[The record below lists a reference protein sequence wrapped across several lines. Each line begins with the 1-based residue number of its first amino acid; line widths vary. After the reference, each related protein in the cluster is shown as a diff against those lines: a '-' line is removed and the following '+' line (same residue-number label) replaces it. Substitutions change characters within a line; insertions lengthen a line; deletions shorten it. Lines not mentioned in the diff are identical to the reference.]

1 MGKRAT
7 KASGRAKD
15 ESPTGAGAAERGA
28 AVQAAGEVMTRR
40 LEVRA
45 LPGRGDGRGPAALQ
59 AALGAGVS
67 GLERVDVVVI
77 YWLRGQGLGGD
88 AAGWVGL
95 CADPILQRAAMVERP
110 TPQGDAFIEVA
121 RRPGVTDAVA
131 ESLLAMARRLG
142 LPGLDAAASGVRYEL
157 HRRKGAAPLD
167 LEAVRRLA
175 ATRLANAVVDRWV
188 VGAGADSANG
198 ADGASAAGGDAPL
211 SPAFLAPLPT
221 PGALQTVPMRALDG
235 AGLLALS
242 AERRMALDLPEM
254 TAIAAHFRA
263 EGRDPTDLELEMI
276 AQTWSEHCVHKTFK
290 AIVEQRE
297 LDAEGKLLRHETIDS
312 LFKTYIVAATRAAPD
327 QERLRSVFVDNAG
340 IVAFD
345 DGFDL
350 ALKVETHNHPSALE
364 PFGGANTGV
373 GGVIRDILGVSAR
386 PIANLDVLCFGPPD
400 SAADALPAGVLH
412 PARIRDGVVDGIE
425 DYGNKMG
432 VPTVGGAIVY
442 DPGYIANPL
451 VFCGTLGLL
460 PTGSHRCAAEPGDL
474 CVVLGGRTG
483 RDGLRGATFSSMAMG
498 EETAAI
504 ASTSVQI
511 GHPIHAKAAQDVVL
525 AARDALAADGTTR
538 GLYTAITDCGAGGL
552 SSAIGEMAK
561 DIGAAIDLTAVPL
574 KVAGLAPWEA
584 WLSEAQERMVLAI
597 PEANWPAFAQ
607 LCADFGAE
615 AAVLGRFR
623 GDGRLLVSH
632 GEATVADLDTAFLHG
647 GIPQRTLQG
656 YWQAPVAETLPPC
669 PAELTAAL
677 LALLRSPGIR
687 SKEDVVRRYDH
698 LVQGGTRQGPLV
710 GARDHAPS
718 DAAVLVPQRAEAA
731 AAPVGRQRGVALAV
745 GLCPRVGLLDPYAMA
760 WMAVDEAIRNA
771 VAVGADPDQIAL
783 LDNFCWG
790 SPTLPDRLGAMTRC
804 ARGCHDAA
812 VAFGAPF
819 ISGKDSLHNEY
830 RDAAGVQRAI
840 PGTLLITALGILNDV
855 ATMVCTAGAIAGDRL
870 YLIGACDDAL
880 GGAAYLGLAPL
891 HGVGLL
897 GDRAPLPVPE
907 ALEAYRQLH
916 GAISDGLCRAVH
928 DVSEGGLAVTLA
940 ELAIACGLGLDA
952 DLDLCRVYTPA
963 TAASDA
969 DAEATTMAAAIDG
982 DEGSRSQA
990 KRADARL
997 FGERG
1002 GRLVVAV
1009 KPAHVA
1015 SFELAM
1021 SGVPCARIG
1030 AMRADDRFGLR
1041 AAGASQVSCRVAGL
1055 EAAFRGHIA
1064 APSRG

>member
-7 KASGRAKD
+7 KASGQAKG
-15 ESPTGAGAAERGA
+15 EAAKRP
-28 AVQAAGEVMTRR
+28 VQAPATGEQVTRR

-45 LPGRGDGRGPAALQ
+45 LPGRGDGRGRTALQ
-59 AALGAGVS
+59 AALGAGAV
-67 GLERVDVVVI
+67 GLERIDVVDV
-77 YWLRGQGLGGD
+77 YWLRGDDLDGTAERLG
-88 AAGWVGL
+88 AL
-95 CADPILQRAAMVERP
+95 CADPILQRAELFERP

-131 ESLLAMARRLG
+131 ESLLAMAHRLD
-142 LPGLDAAASGVRYEL
+142 LPGLAAAACGVRYEL
-157 HRRKGAAPLD
+157 HLRAGAAPLD
-167 LEAVRRLA
+167 LGTLRRLA
-175 ATRLANAVVDRWV
+175 ESRLANAVVDRWA
-188 VGAGADSANG
+188 VGAAAEGAEGD
-198 ADGASAAGGDAPL
+198 DPLSAA
-211 SPAFLAPLPT
+211 FLEPLPT
-221 PGALQTVPMRALDG
+221 PGALQTVPLRALDG

-242 AERRMALDLPEM
+242 AERRLALDLPEM
-254 TAIAAHFRA
+254 NAVAAHFRT
-263 EGRDPTDLELEMI
+263 EGRDPSDLELEMI

-312 LFKTYIVAATRAAPD
+312 LFHTYIVAATRAAPD

-345 DGFDL
+345 GEYDL

-412 PARIRDGVVDGIE
+412 PARIRDGVLHGIE

-460 PTGSHRCAAEPGDL
+460 PTGSHRSAAQPGDL

-511 GHPIHAKAAQDVVL
+511 GHPIHEKAAQDVVL
-525 AARDALAADGTTR
+525 AARDALAADGETR
-538 GLYTAITDCGAGGL
+538 GLYSAITDCGAGGL

-561 DIGAAIDLTAVPL
+561 GIGAAIDLALVPL

-597 PEANWPAFAQ
+597 PEANWPDFAQ
-607 LCADFGAE
+607 LCEDFGAE

-632 GEATVADLDTAFLHG
+632 GDATVADLDTAFLHD

-656 YWQAPVAETLPPC
+656 FWQAPIAEALPPC
-669 PAELTAAL
+669 PADLSAAL
-677 LALLRSPGIR
+677 LALLRSPSIR
-687 SKEDVVRRYDH
+687 SKEEVVRRYDH

-710 GARDHAPS
+710 GVRDHAPS
-718 DAAVLVPQRAEAA
+718 DAAVLVPQRAD
-731 AAPVGRQRGVALAV
+731 APEPAVRQRAVALAV

-855 ATMVCTAGAIAGDRL
+855 ATMVSSAGAIAGDRL
-870 YLIGACDDAL
+870 YLVGACDDAL
-880 GGAAYLGLAPL
+880 GGSAYLALAPL
-891 HGVGLL
+891 HGASLL
-897 GDRAPLPVPE
+897 GDRAPQPVPE

-940 ELAIACGLGLDA
+940 ELSIACGLGLDA
-952 DLDLCRVYTPA
+952 DLDLCRTYAPPS
-963 TAASDA
+963 AASDA
-969 DAEATTMAAAIDG
+969 DPEATAMAAAIDG
-982 DEGSRSQA
+982 DDRSRSQA
-990 KRADARL
+990 QRADARL

-1015 SFELAM
+1015 SFELSM
-1021 SGVPCARIG
+1021 SGVPFARIG
-1030 AMRADDRFGLR
+1030 AVRADDRFGLR
-1041 AAGASQVSCRVAGL
+1041 AAGAPRVSSRVAAL
-1055 EAAFRGHIA
+1055 ESAFRGHVLTPA
-1064 APSRG
+1064 RG